1 MDDRIAKGII
11 EIKNRESARIGGIVS
26 VSGFGE
32 DYVMLETTQGRL
44 VVEGDGLR
52 IESLSKEDGVVEISG
67 RIDGAAY
74 SDPKMHTGLISRF
87 VSK

>member
-1 MDDRIAKGII
+1 
-11 EIKNRESARIGGIVS
+11 
-26 VSGFGE
+26 
-32 DYVMLETTQGRL
+32 MLETTQGRL

-74 SDPKMHTGLISRF
+74 SEPKMRTGLFSRF

>member
-1 MDDRIAKGII
+1 MEEKIAKGII
-11 EIKNRESARIGGIVS
+11 EIKNRESARISGIVS

-32 DYVMLETTQGRL
+32 DYVTLETTQGRL
-44 VVEGDGLR
+44 IVEGDGLR

-74 SDPKMHTGLISRF
+74 SEPRMRVGLLSRF
-87 VSK
+87 ISK